1 MKQLIKDSEISA
13 TILKLVDYGVT
24 LPTALNLVLGEG
36 TYEGLVDD
44 LYAALKGA

>member
-24 LPTALNLVLGEG
+24 LPTALDLVLGEG
-36 TYEGLVDD
+36 TYEGLVDE
-44 LYAALKGA
+44 LYSALRGA

>member
-24 LPTALNLVLGEG
+24 LPTALDLVLGEG

-44 LYAALKGA
+44 LYKALREA